1 MKNPFQRAAATAAP
15 LTILLYGVY
24 GSGKTRAALTFPRV
38 AMVDTE
44 GGSKRYRGHPDV
56 PPFAVLDAKTLAD
69 MKLIL
74 AFIQEDRG
82 KTYDTLVID
91 TVTVLYDVEKAAL
104 TNNHQKDMTFKDWA
118 KLNSRM
124 KAFYHELEHL
134 PVHVVVVARQST
146 EYDGSATE
154 LRRIGQKPDSDKA
167 LPYTFDFII
176 RMQADLSGVV
186 EKSRGVAL
194 GNDFAAGGGQ
204 YPLRGQNQGL
214 LPSVNWSVFEPVAS
228 AYQRGSH
235 IATESEAEAAEREAD
250 MTWDDDAM
258 TEFAQYWH
266 GQGITN
272 GPLLKALGVK
282 GLREWRR
289 GRKAADEAVK
299 GYFQL
304 QPIGAPDDLMV
315 NSTTRSVASSP
326 PASGIASAT
335 GPAPQG
341 QIKA

>member
-1 MKNPFQRAAATAAP
+1 
-15 LTILLYGVY
+15 VY

-38 AMVDTE
+38 ALVDTE

-69 MKLIL
+69 MKMIL
-74 AFIQEDRG
+74 AFIQEDGG

-91 TVTVLYDVEKAAL
+91 TVTALYDVEKAAL

-124 KAFYHELEHL
+124 KTFYHELEHL
-134 PVHVVVVARQST
+134 PIHVIVVARQST

-167 LPYTFDFII
+167 LPYTFDFIV
-176 RMQADLSGVV
+176 RMQADLSGIV

-194 GNDFAAGGGQ
+194 GS
-204 YPLRGQNQGL
+204 RGVL
-214 LPSVNWSVFEPVAS
+214 AEVNWSVFEPVAS

-258 TEFAQYWH
+258 TGFAQYWH
-266 GQGITN
+266 GQGVTN
-272 GPLLKALGVK
+272 GSLLKALGVK
-282 GLREWRR
+282 GLREWRG
-289 GRKAADEAVK
+289 GRKAADEAVE
-299 GYFQL
+299 GYFQH
-304 QPIGAPDDLMV
+304 QPVGTPD
-315 NSTTRSVASSP
+315 TA
-326 PASGIASAT
+326 
-335 GPAPQG
+335 
-341 QIKA
+341 

>member
-1 MKNPFQRAAATAAP
+1 MKNPFKRAAATAAP

-38 AMVDTE
+38 ALVDTE

-69 MKLIL
+69 MKPIL

-91 TVTVLYDVEKAAL
+91 TVTALYDVEKAAL

-134 PVHVVVVARQST
+134 PIHVIVVARQST
-146 EYDGSATE
+146 EYDGSASE

-176 RMQADLSGVV
+176 RMQADLSGIV

-194 GNDFAAGGGQ
+194 GN
-204 YPLRGQNQGL
+204 RGVL
-214 LPSVNWSVFEPVAS
+214 ATVNWSVFEPVAS
-228 AYQRGSH
+228 AYQRGRH
-235 IATESEAEAAEREAD
+235 IATESEAQAAEREAD

-258 TEFAQYWH
+258 TEFAHYWR
-266 GQGITN
+266 GQGVTN
-272 GPLLKALGVK
+272 GALLKALGVK

-289 GRKAADEAVK
+289 GRRAADEAIK

-304 QPIGAPDDLMV
+304 QPMSAPD
-315 NSTTRSVASSP
+315 TA
-326 PASGIASAT
+326 
-335 GPAPQG
+335 
-341 QIKA
+341 

>member
-1 MKNPFQRAAATAAP
+1 MKNPFKRAAATAAP

-38 AMVDTE
+38 ALVDTE

-69 MKLIL
+69 MKPIL

-91 TVTVLYDVEKAAL
+91 TVTALYDVEKAAL

-134 PVHVVVVARQST
+134 PIHVIVVARQST
-146 EYDGSATE
+146 EYDGSASE

-176 RMQADLSGVV
+176 RMQADLSGIV

-194 GNDFAAGGGQ
+194 GN
-204 YPLRGQNQGL
+204 RGVL
-214 LPSVNWSVFEPVAS
+214 ATVNWSVFEPVAS

-235 IATESEAEAAEREAD
+235 IATESEAQAAEREAD

-258 TEFAQYWH
+258 TEFAHYWR
-266 GQGITN
+266 GQGVTN
-272 GPLLKALGVK
+272 GALLKALGVK

-289 GRKAADEAVK
+289 GRRAADEAIK

-304 QPIGAPDDLMV
+304 QPMSAPD
-315 NSTTRSVASSP
+315 TA
-326 PASGIASAT
+326 
-335 GPAPQG
+335 
-341 QIKA
+341 